1 MTTQQIKD
9 HINERLQFVNQQ
21 IEWYDDEEQNYA
33 EEMQLRFLYAKHELE
48 EILEF
53 IEKKEKES
61 K

>member
-9 HINERLQFVNQQ
+9 HITDRLQFVNQQ

-33 EEMQLRFLYAKHELE
+33 EEMQLRYLYVKHELE
-48 EILEF
+48 EILDF
-53 IEKKEKES
+53 IDKKEKES